1 MATLTAQSAID
12 ALAATLRERGHAG
25 TFARKLDISIAE
37 ASRFISRLVSAHP
50 HLAEKFKYWPKNVT
64 TGYVFIGDIHKQN
77 AENSDIL
84 KVGHYV
90 LANCW
95 NKKRN
100 YYDIFRADTVVETE
114 FIFGR
119 QSNGKFYPAYRKP
132 GEFLTKWLSQEDI
145 DLGLAVKFGEEN
157 GCNVKIRTENT
168 REVYR
173 RGAWLGTVSSRALIN
188 VNYDW
193 R

>member
-1 MATLTAQSAID
+1 MQTIDAQSTID
-12 ALAATLRERGHAG
+12 ALATTLRDRGNAAI
-25 TFARKLDISIAE
+25 FARKLDVSIAE
-37 ASRFISRLVSAHP
+37 ASRFIARLVAAHP
-50 HLAEKFKYWPKNVT
+50 HLESKFARWPKNVT
-64 TGYVFIGDIHKQN
+64 TGYVFVGDKHTQN
-77 AENSDIL
+77 AERSGL
-84 KVGHYV
+84 LVVGDYV
-90 LANCW
+90 LAHCW
-95 NKKRN
+95 NKKRG

-119 QSNGKFYPAYRKP
+119 LSNGKFYPAYKKP
-132 GEFLTKWLSQEDI
+132 GEYLIKWLSQEDI
-145 DLGLAVKFGEEN
+145 DLGLAVKFGKEN
-157 GCNVKIRTENT
+157 ACNVKIRTENT